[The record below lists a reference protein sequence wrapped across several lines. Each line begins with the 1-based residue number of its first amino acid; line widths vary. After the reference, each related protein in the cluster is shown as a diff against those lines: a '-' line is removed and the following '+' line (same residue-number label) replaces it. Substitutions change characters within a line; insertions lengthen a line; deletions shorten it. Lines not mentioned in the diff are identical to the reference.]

1 PPTPAG
7 WHALLQ
13 AACESVPGT
22 EAGSLYVVEHGD
34 FVLLAQCGF
43 DDRLLGERSP
53 PSGQRAWY
61 SGPDDQWTAGTP
73 RVLRGYAVT
82 AAANAAL
89 RATFQAGG
97 EQPQGQWRLGD
108 ITETLGVPI
117 TADGHVIAFLNLDRF
132 GPGVVFDAA
141 AQETAM
147 NFAVQAALLL
157 APRARRERGAQRT
170 RELEALVQITGSLR
184 DARSADDVIHAISS
198 MSHVVLNAR
207 QAIYLSYDPA
217 SDTLNSNRSY
227 GLPSQ
232 TPVHSQRRGQGLSW
246 AAIAARDVIRVNNMD
261 ADQRILRVDGVG
273 GGACLIA
280 PLQTPDRLLG
290 VLVVIRSHP
299 FGENDAQ
306 LARTLAAQGV
316 TALERTE
323 RIRAMEEGREGILAA
338 LGRALE
344 ARDFETQG
352 HTTRVLDL
360 ALQVGRRMNLAPEE
374 LRALRDGAYLHDL
387 GKVQIPDAVL
397 LKPGPLTADE
407 WVIMRQHSPAGEEL
421 ARHIPGLS
429 LHALQVIRHHHEHWD
444 GTGYPDGLSGPAIP
458 LLARI
463 FSVCDV
469 FDALTSTRPYKCP
482 WTVQDALDE
491 IRRQSGVSFDPQV
504 VQVFLTVMAEQR
516 AQPSRGG
523 PASLHPRLP
532 PRQPGE

>member
-1 PPTPAG
+1 
-7 WHALLQ
+7 
-13 AACESVPGT
+13 
-22 EAGSLYVVEHGD
+22 
-34 FVLLAQCGF
+34 
-43 DDRLLGERSP
+43 
-53 PSGQRAWY
+53 
-61 SGPDDQWTAGTP
+61 
-73 RVLRGYAVT
+73 
-82 AAANAAL
+82 
-89 RATFQAGG
+89 
-97 EQPQGQWRLGD
+97 
-108 ITETLGVPI
+108 
-117 TADGHVIAFLNLDRF
+117 
-132 GPGVVFDAA
+132 
-141 AQETAM
+141 
-147 NFAVQAALLL
+147 
-157 APRARRERGAQRT
+157 
-170 RELEALVQITGSLR
+170 
-184 DARSADDVIHAISS
+184 

-217 SDTLNSNRSY
+217 SDTLNSTTTH

-316 TALERTE
+316 TALERAE

-360 ALQVGRRMNLAPEE
+360 ALQVGRRMDLAPEE
-374 LRALRDGAYLHDL
+374 LRELRDGAYLHDL

-429 LHALQVIRHHHEHWD
+429 LHALQVIRHHHERWD

-491 IRRQSGVSFDPQV
+491 IRRQSGVNFDPQV
-504 VQVFLTVMAEQR
+504 VQAFLTVMAEPR